1 MHWQMRYMRYILL
14 HALSRF
20 TMDVITGLIVAVEK
34 IGFPGVIALLVLAIL
49 LLLILAFFKAGKYI
63 ADIALPEF
71 RAQREALAKTNQ
83 LLERHLEEQK
93 DFSKD
98 VFDVMRALQAD
109 VKRSLAAT
117 EKVES
122 RLDRLN
128 EIITKLSPS
137 WTI

>member
-1 MHWQMRYMRYILL
+1 
-14 HALSRF
+14 
-20 TMDVITGLIVAVEK
+20 MDVITSVILAVEK

-83 LLERHLEEQK
+83 LLERHLEDQK

-98 VFDVMRALQAD
+98 VFGVIRALQAD
-109 VKRSLAAT
+109 VKRNLAAT
-117 EKVES
+117 EKVEA
-122 RLDRLN
+122 RLDRLS
-128 EIITKLSPS
+128 EIITKLSPNWS
-137 WTI
+137 I